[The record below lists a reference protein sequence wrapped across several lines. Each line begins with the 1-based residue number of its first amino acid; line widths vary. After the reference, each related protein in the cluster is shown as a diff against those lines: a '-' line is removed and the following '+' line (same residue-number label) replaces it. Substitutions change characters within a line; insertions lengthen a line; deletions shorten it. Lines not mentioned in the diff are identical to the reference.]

1 MTLTPDELTDLIGN
15 RRYCFVIMAF
25 KKDWAFYTEISK
37 VLEVECGIR
46 CVRADEVPVAGE
58 LLLDKVH
65 QLIDNAEL
73 VMADLSENRPNLY
86 YEVGYAKAR
95 GKRVLIICKRGS
107 EFDVNLHGIERIE
120 YENTRDGLPSF
131 HSELKQHVLA
141 LLESDRLL
149 LRSILLAPR
158 SLPSFLLASPR
169 WDTARTRSEETR
181 ERRTYGDYLGVVGII
196 SAFGALLG
204 QEGVPELISA
214 RHAYKDLLEQDCNL
228 YLIGS
233 PRANDLTGAALA
245 WVQGKGKNHWQLDS
259 SEGSDKSRLVGYRGG
274 AHWEWEADHSVSV
287 PAFDYGLFLRG
298 PHPVHEGRMI
308 MILAGMRSLGTGG
321 VCLAVTRPRLIQRL
335 CEKLGLDTLADKK
348 KVIWALIRVTPDPV
362 DNHASVEHTEIEDT
376 GVCEA

>member
-15 RRYCFVIMAF
+15 RRYCFVIMTF
-25 KKDWAFYTEISK
+25 NKDWSFYGEIVK
-37 VLEVECGIR
+37 VIEEESGIR

-73 VMADLSENRPNLY
+73 VIADLSENRPNLY

-95 GKRVLIICKRGS
+95 GKRVLIICERGS
-107 EFDVNLHGIERIE
+107 QFDVNLHGIERIE
-120 YENTRDGLPSF
+120 YDNTREGLPTF
-131 HSELKQHVLA
+131 RIELKQHVLTI
-141 LLESDRLL
+141 LESDRLL
-149 LRSILLAPR
+149 LRNILLAPR

-169 WDTARTRSEETR
+169 WHTARTLSDTTR
-181 ERRTYGDYLGVVGII
+181 ERRTYGDYLGVVGIV

-214 RHAYKDLLEQDCNL
+214 RHAQKDLLDQDCNL

-233 PRANDLTGAALA
+233 PRANDLTSDAMAL
-245 WVQGKGKNHWQLDS
+245 VQGERKKLWQLDS
-259 SEGSDKSRLVGYRGG
+259 SEGSDKSHLVGYRGSQR
-274 AHWEWEADHSVSV
+274 WEWESDHTVSV
-287 PAFDYGLFLRG
+287 PEFDYGLFLRG
-298 PHPVHEGRMI
+298 PHPKHEGRII

-335 CEKLGLDTLADKK
+335 SDKLGLGNLSNRE
-348 KVIWALIRVTPDPV
+348 KVIWALIRATPDPE
-362 DNHASVEHTEIEDT
+362 DNHASVEYTEIEDA
-376 GVCEA
+376 GVFEA